1 MSISKYPLICFHY
14 LNVAPLKNE
23 VMKSSFSCH
32 WFSGPSA
39 APQNLRSIHTTS
51 TSIFVIW
58 DEVFPDEQNGIIISY
73 NVSYWAIRIGSAGPF
88 FSKLVRAPTRHVNL
102 TGLTKDMHY
111 NIIVL
116 ASTIKGDGIYSN
128 PKTLR
133 TNEDSKSVF
142 FNYVNKITRYSFLL
156 LITSCG
162 NITKIGSGP
171 LPSKTVLVWIQ
182 LHTG

>member
-111 NIIVL
+111 NISVL
-116 ASTIKGDGIYSN
+116 ASTIIGDGIYSH
-128 PKTLR
+128 PQTFR
-133 TNEDSKSVF
+133 TNEDSKFVCY
-142 FNYVNKITRYSFLL
+142 NYATFESKLTRYRFLL
-156 LITSCG
+156 MIRMFAIA
-162 NITKIGSGP
+162 NAIGSTY
-171 LPSKTVLVWIQ
+171 LIKRVSDKVN
-182 LHTG
+182 